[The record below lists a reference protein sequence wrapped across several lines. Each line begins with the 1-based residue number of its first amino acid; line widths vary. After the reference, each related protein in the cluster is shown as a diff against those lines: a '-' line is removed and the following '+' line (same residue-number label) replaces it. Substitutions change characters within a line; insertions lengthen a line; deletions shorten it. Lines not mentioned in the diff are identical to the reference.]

1 MDHAE
6 RPHNRTIHH
15 ARLYPTIFAI
25 NRFPDP
31 RIPTPDCCPMPRVL
45 VTPHPLNQTPG
56 TYSQILESAGF
67 EIVYPP
73 AGQSLADNAALLAR
87 GGFDAMLASVEP
99 LTRDVLAKAK
109 LRAVA
114 RMGVGF
120 DAIDIPAA
128 TELGVAV
135 TITPGTLEESVAEH
149 TIALIFGVYRDL
161 VRRDQLVR
169 KGTWVRKAY
178 PRLSGKTLGLVGLGR
193 IGKSVVRRAQGLG
206 LTVIAH
212 DPYPDV
218 AYAEANGV
226 RLVSLEEL
234 LRTADIVSLHLPTTK
249 ETVDIINAKTLAIMK
264 PGSVLVNTA
273 RGAMVDENAIA
284 DALRSGHLMGAAL
297 DVFKEEPLP
306 ITSPLLEVDNLLL
319 CEHMGGLDEQSQ
331 EAMAN
336 LAAQCLA
343 DLYQGRWPERC
354 VVNRELGTQWKW

>member
-1 MDHAE
+1 
-6 RPHNRTIHH
+6 
-15 ARLYPTIFAI
+15 
-25 NRFPDP
+25 
-31 RIPTPDCCPMPRVL
+31 MPRVL
-45 VTPHPLNQTPG
+45 VTPHPLNRTPG
-56 TYSQILESAGF
+56 RYSQILESAGF
-67 EIVYPP
+67 EIVYPL
-73 AGQSLADNAALLAR
+73 AGQTLAQNAALLAR

-99 LTRDVLAKAK
+99 LTRDVLKASGV
-109 LRAVA
+109 RAVA

-120 DAIDIPAA
+120 DAIDVAAA

-149 TIALIFGVYRDL
+149 TIALMLAVYRDL
-161 VRRDQLVR
+161 LRRDRHVR
-169 KGTWVRKAY
+169 QGTWPRKAW

-193 IGKSVVRRAQGLG
+193 IGKAVVRRAQGLG

-212 DPYPDV
+212 DPFPDA

-226 RLVSLEEL
+226 RLVAFEEL
-234 LRTADIVSLHLPTTK
+234 LRTADVVSLHLPTTR
-249 ETVDIINAKTLAIMK
+249 ETVDVINARTLALMK
-264 PGSVLVNTA
+264 PGSVLINTA
-273 RGAMVDENAIA
+273 RGAMVDETALVEAIK
-284 DALRSGHLMGAAL
+284 SGHLLGAGL

-306 ITSPLLEVDNLLL
+306 LSSPLLELDNVLL

-354 VVNRELGTQWKW
+354 VVNRDLGAGWKW

>member
-1 MDHAE
+1 
-6 RPHNRTIHH
+6 
-15 ARLYPTIFAI
+15 
-25 NRFPDP
+25 
-31 RIPTPDCCPMPRVL
+31 MPRVL

-56 TYSQILESAGF
+56 RYSEILAAAGF
-67 EIVYPP
+67 EIAYPP
-73 AGQSLADNAALLAR
+73 PGQSLAQNAALLAG

-99 LTRDVLAKAK
+99 LSREVLNSAKV
-109 LRAVA
+109 RAIA

-128 TELGVAV
+128 TELGVVV

-149 TIALIFGVYRDL
+149 TIALMLGVYRDL
-161 VRRDQLVR
+161 VRRDRHVR
-169 KGTWVRKAY
+169 QGTWVRKAW

-193 IGKSVVRRAQGLG
+193 IGRAVVRRAQGLG

-212 DPYPDV
+212 DPFPDQ

-226 RLVSLEEL
+226 RLVSFEEL
-234 LRTADIVSLHLPTTK
+234 LGTADVVSLHLPTTR
-249 ETVDIINAKTLAIMK
+249 ETVDVINAKTLAMMK
-264 PGSVLVNTA
+264 PGSVLINTA
-273 RGAMVDENAIA
+273 RGAMVDEAALCEAI
-284 DALRSGHLMGAAL
+284 RSGHLLGAGL

-306 ITSPLLEVDNLLL
+306 TSSPLLELDNVLL

-343 DLYQGRWPERC
+343 DLFEGRWPERC
-354 VVNRELGTQWKW
+354 VVNRDVGMGWTW